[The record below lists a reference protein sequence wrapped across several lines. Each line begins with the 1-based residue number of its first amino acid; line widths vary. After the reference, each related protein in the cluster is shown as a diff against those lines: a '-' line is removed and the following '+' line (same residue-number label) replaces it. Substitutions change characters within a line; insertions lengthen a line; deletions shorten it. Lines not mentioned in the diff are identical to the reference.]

1 MQPTNSLVI
10 ENLRTVFEGVR
21 NDEVYALGT
30 SWGKPRRGHPEA
42 TIAEHIKELE
52 DNLDQMKWRFSDE
65 DVWKLRILIHVHD
78 TLKVHAMP
86 RVPIEH
92 PHSHA
97 SLAADFLEK
106 YTDDVDLLNM
116 VRYHDES
123 FALYR
128 QYDDKGCF
136 DEERLDRLIE
146 RIKDWRLF
154 LAFNIIDNCTRGK
167 ERDPLK
173 WFISEVRKRI
183 KTEVDDS
190 WIIVVCNEKQT

>member
-1 MQPTNSLVI
+1 MEVNTPSQLESLRSI
-10 ENLRTVFEGVR
+10 LDLITA
-21 NDEVYALGT
+21 DELYRIGS
-30 SWGKPRRGHPEA
+30 SWGKPRKGHPEA

-52 DNLDQMKWRFSDE
+52 DNLQEMAWRFSKE
-65 DVWKLRILIHVHD
+65 DAMKLRILIHVHD
-78 TLKVHAMP
+78 TLKIHAAP

-97 SLAADFLEK
+97 SLAADFLARF
-106 YTDDVDLLNM
+106 TDDEDLLNM

-128 QYDDKGCF
+128 QFEEKGKF
-136 DEERLDRLIE
+136 DESRLDRLVT

-154 LAFNIIDNCTRGK
+154 LSFNIIDNCTKGK

-173 WFISEVRKRI
+173 WFIAEVRKRMT
-183 KTEVDDS
+183 TEVDEG
-190 WIIVVCNEKQT
+190 WILNRS